1 MRKCLLCQKE
11 YKYCPYCAED
21 AYKPKWM
28 FLFHD
33 ENCSEIFDVLQRH
46 DQGFYTDEEAIIRL
60 KSLDLT
66 VLKNATENVKNQVK
80 KILSK
85 EVKEEQQEEVKSPVM
100 MKNNTKKTNNRK

>member
-46 DQGFYTDEEAIIRL
+46 EQNFYTDEEAIQRL
-60 KSLDLT
+60 KKLDLT
-66 VLKNATENVKNQVK
+66 VLKNSTQSVKNQVQ

-85 EVKEEQQEEVKSPVM
+85 EKAVQMKVPVKDS
-100 MKNNTKKTNNRK
+100 KKKQ

>member
-46 DQGFYTDEEAIIRL
+46 EQNFYTDEEAIQRL
-60 KSLDLT
+60 KKLDLT
-66 VLKNATENVKNQVK
+66 VLENSTQSVKNQVQ

-85 EVKEEQQEEVKSPVM
+85 EKAVQMKVPVKDS
-100 MKNNTKKTNNRK
+100 KNKQ

>member
-33 ENCSEIFDVLQRH
+33 ENCSKIFDTLQRH
-46 DQGFYTDEEAIIRL
+46 TQGFYTDEEAIENL
-60 KSLDLT
+60 KKLDLS
-66 VLKNATENVKNQVK
+66 VLDNATETVKEQVK
-80 KILSK
+80 RILSK
-85 EVKEEQQEEVKSPVM
+85 EKVKENQIEEKQPIM
-100 MKNNTKKTNNRK
+100 MKNKSKKTSNRK

>member
-33 ENCSEIFDVLQRH
+33 KNCSEIFDVLQRH
-46 DQGFYTDEEAIIRL
+46 EQEFYTDEEAINRL
-60 KSLDLT
+60 KKLDLT
-66 VLKNATENVKNQVK
+66 VLENATETVKNQVK
-80 KILSK
+80 RILSK
-85 EVKEEQQEEVKSPVM
+85 QKENHIKMKSPVEGD
-100 MKNNTKKTNNRK
+100 KNTKKSSNRK

>member
-21 AYKPKWM
+21 AYKPTWM

-46 DQGFYTDEEAIIRL
+46 EQNFYTDEEAIARL
-60 KSLDLT
+60 KKLDLSVLDTSTET
-66 VLKNATENVKNQVK
+66 VRNQVK
-80 KILSK
+80 RILSK
-85 EVKEEQQEEVKSPVM
+85 EKPVKMKVPVKDNKKKQQETIE
-100 MKNNTKKTNNRK
+100 N